1 MDRSM
6 LARDDAPLV
15 STVPPPLE
23 VVAGRAPDP
32 EPMARGLRAVRDLL
46 EAGDCVLFAWN
57 ADAVTFHAA
66 TGGESARLGA
76 HVAAVAQALEACIQ
90 GPCTFAPPGVV
101 GEDLV
106 GLALLES
113 PLPGV
118 LVLAER
124 LHRKLAFG
132 VAAVLR
138 SPVLPAAQIS
148 LAHALFRDLARLLR
162 DRSVERSPQ
171 QRHDARWER
180 SRFAGLV
187 GASRPMRRLFDGI
200 ERLARS
206 DVNVLLLGES
216 GTGKELVAR
225 AIHDSGTYAGRRF
238 VAQNCAAL
246 PETLLE
252 SELFGHCKG
261 AFTGAH
267 FEKRGLFEEANGGTF
282 FLDEIA
288 DMPLSL
294 QIKMLRV
301 LQEGEI
307 RRLGET
313 RTRQVSVRIVAATNK
328 SLTEEVARGRFREDL
343 YYRLNVVKLDLP
355 PLRRRR
361 DDIPL
366 LVRYFGDTI
375 ASRLGR
381 SPLVFTEEAM
391 QRLVDFAWPGNVREL
406 ENEIER
412 LLALHGEDD
421 EVRPYMLS
429 ERLRYGGGTDLAW
442 DKLDEIRDLNVA
454 IEFLER
460 AVIARSLD
468 RHAWNKSRAAVELGV
483 SRQGLIKKIH
493 RLGLVRPGPARR
505 GVVEASDPLDQ
516 DCDLDDDPLQPRLPF
531 AAS

>member
-1 MDRSM
+1 MDRSW
-6 LARDDAPLV
+6 LAHDGAPQM
-15 STVPPPLE
+15 SPPPPLE

-32 EPMARGLRAVRDLL
+32 EPLARGLRAVRDLL
-46 EAGDCVLFAWN
+46 EATDCVFFGWS
-57 ADAVTFHAA
+57 ADAMTFHAA
-66 TGGESARLGA
+66 TGAESARLGA
-76 HVAAVAQALEACIQ
+76 QVAGVAADLEARIQ
-90 GPCTFAPPGVV
+90 GPCTFAPAGVV
-101 GEDLV
+101 EEIPS

-124 LHRKLAFG
+124 LHRRLAFG
-132 VAAVLR
+132 LAAGLR
-138 SPVLPAAQIS
+138 TPVLPAAQVG
-148 LAHALFRDLARLLR
+148 LAHALFRDLVRLLR
-162 DRSVERSPQ
+162 DRVVERSS
-171 QRHDARWER
+171 QRCKDARWER
-180 SRFAGLV
+180 ARFAGLI
-187 GASRPMRRLFDGI
+187 GASRPMRRLFEGI
-200 ERLARS
+200 EKLARS

-225 AIHDSGTYAGRRF
+225 AIHDSGSFAGRRF

-246 PETLLE
+246 PEALLE
-252 SELFGHCKG
+252 SELFGHAKG
-261 AFTGAH
+261 AFTGAQ

-328 SLTEEVARGRFREDL
+328 SLAEEVARGRFRVDL
-343 YYRLNVVKLDLP
+343 FYRLNVVKLDLP

-361 DDIPL
+361 EDIPL
-366 LVRYFGDTI
+366 LARYFADTI

-381 SPLVFTEEAM
+381 SPLVFSEEAM
-391 QRLVDFAWPGNVREL
+391 QRLVDYTWPGNVREL

-412 LLALHGEDD
+412 LLALHSEDD
-421 EVRPYMLS
+421 AVRPYMLS
-429 ERLRYGGGTDLAW
+429 ERLRYGGGVDLAW
-442 DKLDEIRDLNVA
+442 DKLDEIRDLNAA

-460 AVIARSLD
+460 AAIARSLD
-468 RHAWNKSRAAVELGV
+468 RHNWNKSRAAGELGV

-493 RLGLVRPGPARR
+493 RLGLVRPGPGRAA
-505 GVVEASDPLDQ
+505 VPDASDDG
-516 DCDLDDDPLQPRLPF
+516 DLEIETEPDALQPQLPF
-531 AAS
+531 MAS